1 MPTDKGYSLGG
12 LIQADNLVKLD
23 AADRI
28 YSSEVR
34 EIISARPIWLIR
46 NGIALFFVIVIL
58 LFTGSFFIQY
68 PDIIKAPVRIVGNN
82 LPKQMLS
89 KSEGKLVALFIKE
102 NDYVQEGQLLA
113 VLQSSADYRQVLLLD
128 KWVETQLKICTDSNL
143 KLTNEYWN
151 NIDKL
156 PLLNTLGDIQKLYQ
170 DLIQQLYQLEL
181 SASTGYFEQQKEAIS
196 KELNTLAALNQN
208 TLIQKQLIEQD
219 LRMQEHLLKVNE
231 KLVNDKVLAPLDLN
245 KDKTAVIA
253 KQQQLVQV
261 DANIISQRNIAISKQ
276 KELIEISKN
285 VRDIQQNFQIALL
298 NAKTAITEWKNRYMI
313 IASETG
319 KIQMA
324 SFYQTNS
331 WIKQSQEFVYII
343 PEQPTYFAEVFASQ
357 QNFGKISK
365 GQIVHISL
373 YSYQRNEFGVL
384 DGFISS
390 IPSVP
395 YRDTVFIIKV
405 ELSKGLITN
414 YKKEIL
420 FSNNLSGTAEIIT
433 ENASLADRMLYQWRG
448 LWRRDK

>member
-1 MPTDKGYSLGG
+1 
-12 LIQADNLVKLD
+12 
-23 AADRI
+23 
-28 YSSEVR
+28 
-34 EIISARPIWLIR
+34 
-46 NGIALFFVIVIL
+46 
-58 LFTGSFFIQY
+58 
-68 PDIIKAPVRIVGNN
+68 
-82 LPKQMLS
+82 
-89 KSEGKLVALFIKE
+89 
-102 NDYVQEGQLLA
+102 
-113 VLQSSADYRQVLLLD
+113 
-128 KWVETQLKICTDSNL
+128 
-143 KLTNEYWN
+143 
-151 NIDKL
+151 
-156 PLLNTLGDIQKLYQ
+156 
-170 DLIQQLYQLEL
+170 
-181 SASTGYFEQQKEAIS
+181 
-196 KELNTLAALNQN
+196 
-208 TLIQKQLIEQD
+208 
-219 LRMQEHLLKVNE
+219 
-231 KLVNDKVLAPLDLN
+231 
-245 KDKTAVIA
+245 
-253 KQQQLVQV
+253 
-261 DANIISQRNIAISKQ
+261 
-276 KELIEISKN
+276 
-285 VRDIQQNFQIALL
+285 
-298 NAKTAITEWKNRYMI
+298 MI